1 MNDASFTLWNVSR
14 KTGSSGALTAPL
26 EAARCGKEKAGMG
39 MTLTPPQMR
48 EEAARSAFAGLLDKK
63 SCRASDGCSM
73 ERRRVVR
80 RFDAGA
86 FRRSERRKSE
96 AHPI

>member
-1 MNDASFTLWNVSR
+1 MPS
-14 KTGSSGALTAPL
+14 PL
-26 EAARCGKEKAGMG
+26 SDHLNQPGVVREKQKWG

-48 EEAARSAFAGLLDKK
+48 EEAARSAFGGPLDKK

-80 RFDAGA
+80 QFDAGA
-86 FRRSERRKSE
+86 FQTSERRKSE